1 MINIRDDNQTHT
13 HKRTVPLPSSF
24 LSSPSFS
31 FSSPLP
37 FLLYIIPF
45 SPSPRSLPLV
55 LPLQHRSLNNVGSV
69 SSRGRRAHRC
79 FSVANGK
86 WQYIHYL
93 CPHSSFLS
101 LWLLHTHT
109 HSHAHTHTP
118 HTHTHTHTY
127 THKHSSPLVFKVH
140 TANKLS
146 NAGQQGNVEHF
157 RQVSKS
163 LWAAARLHNECL
175 WAQRLQETKTHRR
188 QPSSLRQEDNSN
200 SDSRLLESTNAVC
213 CTMSA
218 ELNHKCLD
226 IRNCLLLMLCFHL
239 RSNQFPWERGVQF
252 SLNNH

>member
-118 HTHTHTHTY
+118 HTHTHTHIH
-127 THKHSSPLVFKVH
+127 THTNTVHLSSSRCILR
-140 TANKLS
+140 T
-146 NAGQQGNVEHF
+146 
-157 RQVSKS
+157 
-163 LWAAARLHNECL
+163 
-175 WAQRLQETKTHRR
+175 
-188 QPSSLRQEDNSN
+188 SSLMQANRETWSIFGRYPNHFEP
-200 SDSRLLESTNAVC
+200 LLD

-218 ELNHKCLD
+218 SEHSVSKKQKHTEDN
-226 IRNCLLLMLCFHL
+226 LLHCDKRTTQTQTPDCWSQQM
-239 RSNQFPWERGVQF
+239 QFVALWAQ
-252 SLNNH
+252 S